1 MSFSVNNRSAAAA
14 TTPQQTASTADTSKM
29 ESAKDL
35 LSGGSFKIK
44 VDGSSDFNQISDAFK
59 RFSDGNSAEGYAMMA
74 EGLGKDFKGK
84 MLASVEKKMDA
95 WLKEP
100 QNANATP
107 AKIAEK
113 AKSLLMNET
122 VMFQTMKNT
131 ITQMANDAIS
141 RMKDTFEG

>member
-1 MSFSVNNRSAAAA
+1 MSFSVNNRSAAA
-14 TTPQQTASTADTSKM
+14 TTTTQQTASTADTSKM
-29 ESAKDL
+29 ESVKDL
-35 LSGGSFKIK
+35 LSGGSFKMG
-44 VDGSSDFNQISDAFK
+44 VDGTSDFNAVSDAFK
-59 RFSDGNSAEGYAMMA
+59 RFSDGNSADGYALMA

-95 WLKEP
+95 WLKENP
-100 QNANATP
+100 NATP
-107 AKIAEK
+107 AKVAEK

-141 RMKDTFEG
+141 RMRDTFEG